1 MMNIGLALLAGLLL
15 LLYSIYFYHIMK
27 GHPQGFELELIKA
40 LAEWM
45 INRGPAS
52 RWQLWMLYLLSLA
65 LEIFYFC
72 MVFYLLNNS
81 VIKMFTIFLASFEA
95 LHLGM
100 VGVNLSRFFGGSMP
114 LKKLLNWP
122 IERTSAILFFTHTL
136 LVIINIIYL
145 H

>member
-1 MMNIGLALLAGLLL
+1 MIIGLALFAGLFL
-15 LLYSIYFYHIMK
+15 LLYSVYFYHIMK

-52 RWQLWMLYLLSLA
+52 RWQLWMLYLLSLV
-65 LEIFYFC
+65 LEIIYFC
-72 MVFYLLNNS
+72 MVFYLLNNV

-95 LHLGM
+95 LHLGL
-100 VGVNLSRFFGGSMP
+100 VGINLSRFFGGAMP
-114 LKKLLNWP
+114 IKKLLNWP
-122 IERTSAILFFTHTL
+122 IERTSAVLFFTHTL

>member
-1 MMNIGLALLAGLLL
+1 MNIGLALFAGLLL
-15 LLYSIYFYHIMK
+15 VLYSVYFYQIMK
-27 GHPQGFELELIKA
+27 GNPQGFELELIKA

-45 INRGPAS
+45 INRGPAI
-52 RWQLWMLYLLSLA
+52 RWQLWMFYLLSLV
-65 LEIFYFC
+65 LEIVYFS
-72 MVFYLLNNS
+72 MVFYLLNNA

-95 LHLGM
+95 LHLGL
-100 VGVNLSRFFGGSMP
+100 VGLNLSRFFGGSMP

-122 IERTSAILFFTHTL
+122 IERTSAVFFFTHTL

>member
-1 MMNIGLALLAGLLL
+1 MNIGLAVFAGLLL
-15 LLYSIYFYHIMK
+15 LLYSFYFYHIIK
-27 GHPQGFELELIKA
+27 GQPQGFELELMKA

-52 RWQLWMLYLLSLA
+52 RWQLWMLYLFSLI
-65 LEIFYFC
+65 LEIFYFS
-72 MVFYLLNNS
+72 MVFYLLNNA
-81 VIKMFTIFLASFEA
+81 VIKGFTIFLATYEA
-95 LHLGM
+95 LHLGL

-122 IERTSAILFFTHTL
+122 IERTSAVFFFTHTL
-136 LVIINIIYL
+136 LVIINILYL